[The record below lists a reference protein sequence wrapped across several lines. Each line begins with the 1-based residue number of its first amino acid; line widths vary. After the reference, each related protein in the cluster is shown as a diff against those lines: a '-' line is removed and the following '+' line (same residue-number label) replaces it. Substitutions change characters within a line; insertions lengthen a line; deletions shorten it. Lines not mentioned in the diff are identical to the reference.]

1 MREYF
6 MSLRTFNKRNLALLL
21 GLCFFWTIG
30 LGIAALAA
38 YQQDEETRL
47 IDEAFLSKRPKKS
60 TNKPVVAYRPLR
72 KNPKTARVRPQKFDS
87 NSLVGVTLWRLQA
100 AKSEDSAET
109 RIFEYENQ
117 EKIADLAAERID
129 ISKPVPLGTRIRFGV
144 EVPRDGFLYVVD
156 REQYADGSYGD
167 PYLIFPVA
175 DINDGDN
182 TLTAGRLMEIP
193 PQSTTY
199 KPFVKLTKRRADLV
213 AESLTILVT
222 NKPLDVVLGIGNR
235 PTVLSSELFASWERK
250 YAGSAEG
257 YITEQGLGKTYSKE
271 EKQAGTSKQEVLG
284 QEANPPQAIYRVSPK
299 IAKTAK
305 PTDGIMFTVPI
316 KIAQ

>member
-1 MREYF
+1 
-6 MSLRTFNKRNLALLL
+6 MSLRSFSKRNLALLL
-21 GLCFFWTIG
+21 GLCFFWT
-30 LGIAALAA
+30 LGVGVIELAA

-60 TNKPVVAYRPLR
+60 GEKPTTAYRPLR
-72 KNPKTARVRPQKFDS
+72 KNSKTARVKPKKFDS
-87 NSLVGVTLWRLQA
+87 NALVGVTLWRLQA
-100 AKSEDSAET
+100 ANSADPVET

-117 EKIADLAAERID
+117 EKIADLTAERID
-129 ISKPVPLGTRIRFGV
+129 ISKPVAIGTKIRFGI
-144 EVPRDGFLYVVD
+144 EVPRSGFLYVID

-182 TLTAGRLMEIP
+182 TLAAGRLVEIP

-199 KPFVKLTKRRADLV
+199 KPFVRLAKRRADLV

-222 NKPLDVVLGIGNR
+222 NKPLDVALGVGNR
-235 PTVLSSELFASWERK
+235 PTALTPELFANWERK

-271 EKQAGTSKQEVLG
+271 EKQVGTSKQEVLG
-284 QEANPPQAIYRVSPK
+284 QEANPPQAIYRISPK
-299 IAKTAK
+299 ATKNVK
-305 PTDGIMFTVPI
+305 PSDGIMFTVPI
-316 KIAQ
+316 KIASQQ